1 MRFTIIDAE
10 QLRWLLRL
18 NDDGTLTWLQPGKY
32 HTDLVGTEA
41 GNAITNRPASHH
53 NGKKYWHVQILC
65 RKIKRSHIVFCLTH
79 GRWPEHQIDH
89 INGNSLDDRPC
100 NLREATPTQNAWN
113 HKRRAKKSPLPMGV
127 RQAVSGRYVAR
138 IAVNKKQIT
147 IGTFDAPDA
156 ASAAYQQARIQ
167 HFGEFA

>member
-1 MRFTIIDAE
+1 MTFDIIDAE
-10 QLRWLLRL
+10 QLRWLLHL

-41 GNAITNRPASHH
+41 GSVMPTHA
-53 NGKKYWHVQILC
+53 GKAYWGVQILG
-65 RKIKRSHIVFCLTH
+65 RKFKRSRIVFCLTH
-79 GRWPEHQIDH
+79 GRWPEQQIDH

-113 HKRRAKKSPLPMGV
+113 HKGRAKKSPLPMGV

-138 IAVNKKQIT
+138 ISVNKKPIT
-147 IGTFDAPDA
+147 IGTFDAPE
-156 ASAAYQQARIQ
+156 SAAIAYQAARAT